1 MKPRLLLALGL
12 GLVFTPFVSALAP
25 IDTKVL
31 QLTQAKIDALFK
43 GRDTPTPINPR
54 YNPFRLGDD
63 PLPAA
68 TLRPVAEGGE
78 TTEVSSDEALLAR
91 AAALLKIA
99 GVMEVGGR
107 TRLSINQASYAVG
120 DRVQLRLGDLTV
132 EVRIVAINPRSV
144 VLGYNSAELTL
155 RF

>member
-1 MKPRLLLALGL
+1 MKPRLVIAFSL
-12 GLVFTPFVSALAP
+12 GLVLAPFASALSP

-31 QLTQAKIDALFK
+31 QRTQAKIDALFK
-43 GRDTPTPINPR
+43 GRNTPVPINPR
-54 YNPFRLGDD
+54 HNPFRLGDD
-63 PLPAA
+63 PLPPT
-68 TLRPVAEGGE
+68 TLRPNAEEGE
-78 TTEVSSDEALLAR
+78 TTEASSDEALLAR

-99 GVMEVGGR
+99 GVLEVGGR
-107 TRLSINQASYAVG
+107 TRLSINQANYAVG
-120 DRVQLRLGDLTV
+120 DRVQLRMGDLTV